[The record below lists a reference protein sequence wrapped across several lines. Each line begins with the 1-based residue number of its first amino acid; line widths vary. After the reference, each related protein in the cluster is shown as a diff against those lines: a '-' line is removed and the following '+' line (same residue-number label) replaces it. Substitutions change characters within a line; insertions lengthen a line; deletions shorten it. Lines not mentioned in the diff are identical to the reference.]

1 MARIGPEGVTGGG
14 GEVNPSTPLARSR
27 SSSTRKDGNGEGV
40 SSGELSPGLLDLHS
54 FDTELVPEVRK
65 VLSFADLSVSLP
77 LEIQCSYPVY
87 EF

>member
-1 MARIGPEGVTGGG
+1 MGPKGVTGGG
-14 GEVNPSTPLARSR
+14 GEEDPSTPLARSR

-77 LEIQCSYPVY
+77 LEIQCSHPVD